1 MTRVAAPLQV
11 TPARG
16 AGNADEGDAGG
27 SSATVALLTVLP
39 FGLAAAWMLL
49 LAKSSQKSGAQHH
62 PRCTQLGPGPA
73 CMHLLTVR

>member
-1 MTRVAAPLQV
+1 MSRIAAPPQV

-16 AGNADEGDAGG
+16 AAAGDEDDAGG

-49 LAKSSQKSGAQHH
+49 LAKSSQKSGVQQHTDM
-62 PRCTQLGPGPA
+62 PS
-73 CMHLLTVR
+73 